1 MVRMVWK
8 RQARVRTSR
17 DVWRN
22 DALFQNKFISEG
34 RMFRADCS
42 GCARSSSSFHVSSTF
57 VLCVSWVCVRG
68 WDCVLGSSA
77 TLQDRCRGRFT
88 ANYFQLNGPR
98 WAAWTTT
105 KWLQETSVPD
115 KPAPPFLHD
124 CYTEA
129 ACRYFTG
136 MSAQN
141 LAPLKEC
148 GVSQEDL
155 K

>member
-1 MVRMVWK
+1 MVK
-8 RQARVRTSR
+8 RQARVRKSR

-34 RMFRADCS
+34 RKFRANCS

-57 VLCVSWVCVRG
+57 VCVRG
-68 WDCVLGSSA
+68 WDCVSGSSA
-77 TLQDRCRGRFT
+77 ILQDRWRGRFT

-115 KPAPPFLHD
+115 KPAPPSPHD
-124 CYTEA
+124 CYTDA

-141 LAPLKEC
+141 LGPLKEC
-148 GVSQEDL
+148 GVLQDDL